1 MAVISVRFNS
11 REEKILEILKKY
23 FECDSSSLVKK
34 SLLDLY
40 EEIKDRE
47 IIEQYEAREKISKS
61 GFIKIEDILG
71 ACPRTAKN

>member
-11 REEKILEILKKY
+11 KEEKILKTLKNY
-23 FECDSSSLVKK
+23 YNCDSSNLIKK

-47 IIEQYEAREKISKS
+47 IIEQFEIKDKASKS
-61 GFIKIEDILG
+61 EFVKIDDIL
-71 ACPRTAKN
+71 TQ

>member
-23 FECDSSSLVKK
+23 YECDSSSLVKK

-47 IIEQYEAREKISKS
+47 IIEKYEAREKISKS
-61 GFIKIEDILG
+61 GFVKIEDILD
-71 ACPRTAKN
+71 

>member
-11 REEKILEILKKY
+11 KEEKILEILKKY

-61 GFIKIEDILG
+61 GFVKIEDILD
-71 ACPRTAKN
+71 

>member
-11 REEKILEILKKY
+11 KEEKILEILKKY
-23 FECDSSSLVKK
+23 YECDSSSLVKK

-61 GFIKIEDILG
+61 GFVKIEDIFD
-71 ACPRTAKN
+71 

>member
-11 REEKILEILKKY
+11 KEEKILKALKKY
-23 FECDSSSLVKK
+23 YNCDSSNLIKK

-47 IIEQYEAREKISKS
+47 IIEEFEIKENASKA
-61 GFIKIEDILG
+61 GFFKIENILE
-71 ACPRTAKN
+71 K

>member
-23 FECDSSSLVKK
+23 YECDSSSLVKK

-47 IIEQYEAREKISKS
+47 IIEQYEVREKISKS
-61 GFIKIEDILG
+61 GFVKIEDILD
-71 ACPRTAKN
+71 

>member
-11 REEKILEILKKY
+11 KEEKILKILKNY
-23 FECDSSSLVKK
+23 YNCDSSNLIKK

-47 IIEQYEAREKISKS
+47 IIEQFEIKDKASKS
-61 GFIKIEDILG
+61 EFVKIDDILT
-71 ACPRTAKN
+71 R